1 MSILRLT
8 VSLIGITA
16 LAGCVA
22 SGNPWLRT
30 ETGASIQQE
39 IKQGTTTELQ
49 VRATLGEPEWKGFT
63 DDGNEVWTYRYSR
76 STPRVRDFIP
86 VVSLFSRVRDVKSK
100 ELVILFTKAGVVSR
114 YDLHEADSV
123 WRAGIAE

>member
-49 VRATLGEPEWKGFT
+49 VRAEFFNFFNHTNYGNPNNNVLSGGFGAIT
-63 DDGNEVWTYRYSR
+63 QTANGGLYTGREIQFALKV
-76 STPRVRDFIP
+76 
-86 VVSLFSRVRDVKSK
+86 LF
-100 ELVILFTKAGVVSR
+100 
-114 YDLHEADSV
+114 
-123 WRAGIAE
+123 